1 MDLQEIITSANNI
14 LDKTNELKSKL
25 EPANEVL
32 KGVNDVRDHYRT
44 GRDYYDQQREGELIK
59 AQKISRRSDFV
70 ANLMVIL
77 WVVFIVGTIIL
88 CVTGNDIVL
97 KVLHL

>member
-1 MDLQEIITSANNI
+1 M
-14 LDKTNELKSKL
+14 
-25 EPANEVL
+25 
-32 KGVNDVRDHYRT
+32 GYRT
-44 GRDYYDQQREGELIK
+44 GQDYYEKQREGELIK

>member
-32 KGVNDVRDHYRT
+32 KGVNDVRDHYRA
-44 GRDYYDQQREGELIK
+44 GRDYYDREREGELIK

-70 ANLMVIL
+70 SNLMVIL